1 MNAFTLHGR
10 AAKMILLNKRSPKS
24 LRPLMKEGDK
34 TNEGKPPFA
43 ASGKHPDSEQQPPL
57 GTAVE
62 PSSEG
67 GEKTAFVQIKLEAS
81 RHVLQSSNGAKRS
94 IRAPY

>member
-1 MNAFTLHGR
+1 
-10 AAKMILLNKRSPKS
+10 
-24 LRPLMKEGDK
+24 MKEGDK
-34 TNEGKPPFA
+34 TKMKGNR
-43 ASGKHPDSEQQPPL
+43 
-57 GTAVE
+57 
-62 PSSEG
+62 PSLYLESIPIRSNKTPSARRLSRRRRG